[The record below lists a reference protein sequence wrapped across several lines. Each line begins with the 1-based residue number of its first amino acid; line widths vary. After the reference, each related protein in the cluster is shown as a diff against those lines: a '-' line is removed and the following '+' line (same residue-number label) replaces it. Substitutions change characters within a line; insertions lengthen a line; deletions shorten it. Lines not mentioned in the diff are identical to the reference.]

1 MATAEHHN
9 KYLALAH
16 IAFAVFSLSLI
27 IGWSCFLYFFWGIG
41 TMPKEQATFMMV
53 GLLLVGVLNFLAVAP
68 SLIAGWALLRRK
80 GWAKNASL
88 LAAVAGAMYFP
99 FGPFVCGYS
108 FWFFFNEPGRSFYKQ
123 H

>member
-16 IAFAVFSLSLI
+16 MAFAVFSLSLI
-27 IGWSCFLYFFWGIG
+27 IGGTCFLYYVWGIES
-41 TMPKEQATFMMV
+41 MPKEQASFLIL
-53 GLLLVGVLNFLAVAP
+53 GLLIVGGLNFLFVAP
-68 SLIAGWALLRRK
+68 SLIAAWALLKRK

-108 FWFFFNEPGRSFYKQ
+108 FWFFFNEPGRDFYKQ